1 MKNDRLAEEAAFA
14 DAQYVASVAEHGLSI
29 NPVMFAKY
37 TSPSQMWDWRQR
49 VARIIG
55 DLSGK
60 SLLDY
65 GCGQGEEAVYFAK
78 LGAKVSAIDISSA
91 GIAITRERAL
101 ANAVADSVDARVMD
115 ATATEFPPSSF
126 DLVHGLGI
134 LHHIGLEPGL
144 REVHRVL
151 KPGGNAVFLEPLE
164 NSRTIESC
172 KRLVSAILGRYLR
185 LTRTTSGEEPLR
197 LADVRRACQAFSF
210 VEIYPFHLIYRVR
223 KLFLP
228 KRVYDSARMFDYQV
242 IRTLPFLAFFAG
254 AAVIHV
260 RK

>member
-60 SLLDY
+60 ALLDY

-91 GIAITRERAL
+91 GIAITRESRTRECRRGFCRC
-101 ANAVADSVDARVMD
+101 ARYGRD
-115 ATATEFPPSSF
+115 CHEIS
-126 DLVHGLGI
+126 
-134 LHHIGLEPGL
+134 
-144 REVHRVL
+144 HRV
-151 KPGGNAVFLEPLE
+151 A
-164 NSRTIESC
+164 ST
-172 KRLVSAILGRYLR
+172 
-185 LTRTTSGEEPLR
+185 
-197 LADVRRACQAFSF
+197 
-210 VEIYPFHLIYRVR
+210 
-223 KLFLP
+223 
-228 KRVYDSARMFDYQV
+228 
-242 IRTLPFLAFFAG
+242 
-254 AAVIHV
+254 
-260 RK
+260 